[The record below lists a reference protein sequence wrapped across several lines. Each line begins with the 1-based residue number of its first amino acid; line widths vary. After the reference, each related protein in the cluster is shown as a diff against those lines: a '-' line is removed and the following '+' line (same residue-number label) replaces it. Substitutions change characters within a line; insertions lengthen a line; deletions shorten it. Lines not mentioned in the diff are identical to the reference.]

1 MTGSPLLFIYSGAA
15 TIDSTAA
22 APLASLEHILAGSS
36 LMLRGL
42 VPSVTRPRTIR
53 HEPSYQ

>member
-22 APLASLEHILAGSS
+22 APLASLEHILAGSC
-36 LMLRGL
+36 LMIRGL
-42 VPSVTRPRTIR
+42 VPSVTRPRIIR

>member
-1 MTGSPLLFIYSGAA
+1 MTGSPLLFIYSDAA
-15 TIDSTAA
+15 TIVSSAA
-22 APLASLEHILAGSS
+22 APLVSLEHIPAGSC
-36 LMLRGL
+36 LMIRVL

>member
-1 MTGSPLLFIYSGAA
+1 MTGSPLLFIYSGGA
-15 TIDSTAA
+15 TIGSTAA
-22 APLASLEHILAGSS
+22 APLASLEHILVGSC
-36 LMLRGL
+36 LMIRGL

>member
-22 APLASLEHILAGSS
+22 APLASLEHSLAGAQ
-36 LMLRGL
+36 LMIRGL